1 MRTRIWSV
9 IRVIFASS
17 LVLLCSACGGDTA
30 SKPAAEGKIIDS
42 KLVAGTCRAA
52 IFEGSEFTRCTAV
65 PGKQVLNMKLSG
77 SNGLPLRSLRKLENS
92 LSKSA
97 VPVAFAMN
105 AGMYDDDGRPI
116 GYYVENGKRLKTLNQ
131 KKGGGNFHLLPNGVF
146 FGDDSKWQIS
156 TSKDFSD
163 NVTKRPHFASQ
174 SGPML
179 VIDGKFHPEISANG
193 SSINIRNSV
202 GVDLH
207 GRAHFVISEVPVS
220 FGRLARFMRDELG
233 CANALYFDG
242 TVSSLWYP
250 AGDRQDNSYPLG
262 PLIVATNAVKES
274 Q

>member
-1 MRTRIWSV
+1 MRMIL
-9 IRVIFASS
+9 ALS
-17 LVLLCSACGGDTA
+17 LAFLCSSCGGDTI
-30 SKPAAEGKIIDS
+30 SKPAAEGKILDG
-42 KLVAGTCRAA
+42 KLVAGTCRSAV
-52 IFEGSEFTRCTAV
+52 FEGSEFTRCTAV
-65 PGKQVLNMKLSG
+65 PGKQILNMKLSG
-77 SNGLPLRSLRKLENS
+77 SNGSPLRSLQKLENS
-92 LSKSA
+92 LSKNASS
-97 VPVAFAMN
+97 VAFAMN

-146 FGDDSKWQIS
+146 FGDNDKWQIR
-156 TSKDFSD
+156 TAKDFSD
-163 NVTKRPHFASQ
+163 NITKRPDFASQ

-202 GVDLH
+202 GIDLQ
-207 GRAHFVISEVPVS
+207 GRAHFVVSEVPVS

-233 CANALYFDG
+233 CPNALYFDG

-250 AGDRQDNSYPLG
+250 AGGRQDNSYPLG
-262 PLIVATNAVKES
+262 PLIVATNAAKEP